1 MLSENEVNRALLSR
15 TAAILL
21 GFAAVLSVCAIML
34 RYWDFDWYQL
44 SIVQR
49 EALSWGGA
57 AAAVGV
63 ATLLL
68 GMWLFWV
75 KCDRSSER
83 ARRIWFFVL
92 LIGLPFG
99 ALPYYMFVYLPA
111 VRRHQ
116 LEPGGGSKS

>member
-1 MLSENEVNRALLSR
+1 MLSETEVNRALLSR
-15 TAAILL
+15 TAAMFL
-21 GFAAVLSVCAIML
+21 GLAAALSVWAIML
-34 RYWDFDWYQL
+34 RYWDLDWYHL
-44 SIVQR
+44 SIVER

-68 GMWLFWV
+68 GMWLFWL
-75 KCDRSSER
+75 KCDRSSKR
-83 ARRIWFFVL
+83 VRRIWFFVL

-99 ALPYYMFVYLPA
+99 ALPYYLFVYLPA

-116 LEPGGGSKS
+116 LEPVRGSRS